1 MSASRFRWRRDFANR
16 SNAATLALTITVS
29 CTVAATDENKVNI
42 YCHRRGGWE
51 TAVLYTATRDR
62 TTPIPS
68 SRARQEMRDRSIGFS
83 SLVPAA
89 SQLLEMLSHMCTY
102 VRCSTR
108 AFCCVYVCRRI
119 VHRELSFS
127 RIVEYILFTIMYCL
141 CLFSSSI
148 SSIVKA
154 LLALYSTSCFQTETG
169 YKFKVIVKVLRAKH
183 NVSFSDEYL
192 RWCGERYFL

>member
-1 MSASRFRWRRDFANR
+1 VVRDEFKSRQSRCGYYEVQRRRIPSRKPSSGAAESRKYLSPGHDRMSASRFRWRRDFANR
-16 SNAATLALTITVS
+16 SNAATLALTITIP

-42 YCHRRGGWE
+42 YCRRRGGWE

-89 SQLLEMLSHMCTY
+89 SQLLELFSHVCTY

-108 AFCCVYVCRRI
+108 AFCCVYVYRRI

-127 RIVEYILFTIMYCL
+127 RIVEYILLRL
-141 CLFSSSI
+141 CI
-148 SSIVKA
+148 A
-154 LLALYSTSCFQTETG
+154 RAYSQA
-169 YKFKVIVKVLRAKH
+169 R
-183 NVSFSDEYL
+183 
-192 RWCGERYFL
+192 